1 MSVGGVVLLAMNTNR
16 SSSQS
21 IQLAT
26 PSDRYTLSAQNLQDT
41 TVQLNGSEVKLGGND
56 TMPEF
61 SAAAASGT
69 VTFAPATI
77 TFLAIPNANNEN
89 CQ

>member
-1 MSVGGVVLLAMNTNR
+1 
-16 SSSQS
+16 
-21 IQLAT
+21 
-26 PSDRYTLSAQNLQDT
+26 
-41 TVQLNGSEVKLGGND
+41 VQLNGSELKLGGND
-56 TMPEF
+56 AMPEL
-61 SAAAASGT
+61 SALAAASGT